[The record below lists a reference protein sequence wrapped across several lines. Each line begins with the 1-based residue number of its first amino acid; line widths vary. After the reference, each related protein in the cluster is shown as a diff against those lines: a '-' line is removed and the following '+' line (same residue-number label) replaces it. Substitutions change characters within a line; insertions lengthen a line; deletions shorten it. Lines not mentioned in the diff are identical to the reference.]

1 MKKNFYTLIILTFF
15 GISLSSTAQ
24 NNALTFSSDVI
35 SIPSNMG
42 LGTINITAE
51 CWINLPS
58 LTESGTFI
66 NIGGGSNGYAI
77 GVGSGDFEHSG
88 NELILIYDNIRWIP
102 TGINIGTDWHHVA
115 FSIDLAGTA
124 RAFLDGTLVFTSPGS
139 GPSAPSTNTF
149 IGASDNLGGRPLTD
163 GIIDEVRIW
172 NVALDQSNI
181 RTRMYQELIGN
192 EDNLVAY
199 YKFNQTSGT
208 TLYDETANNYNGTL
222 LGINFTDH
230 AIPSSAF
237 FGPKNCYS
245 FNGSI
250 SWVSLGNDPYHNNFS
265 GGTAISIEY
274 WFKGS
279 VLQSAVRFQG
289 FDVSYGSDYVVAGWG
304 GSNPKFI
311 ISTDGGSANGVLI
324 GSDAVLEDGNWHHI
338 ACTWEK
344 NTTNGFK
351 TYVDGVLSNQRT
363 SANVNLPTIVYN
375 GLLGAYHGPSEV
387 LNGQLDE
394 VRIWTDVRSEA
405 EIRENMNKTLI
416 GNEDGL
422 VMYYNLDNGNV
433 ANNIASANYDG
444 APANITSVVSTAFNT
459 WLNTSSNSESTNA
472 NWSRGIAPSDPEND
486 IVDNVGVYAFS
497 GSDPIVSTAFDC
509 NLFFLETGA
518 SFTLNDGAS
527 FIAQGNEF
535 INGTFTLNK
544 TLTNDSKWHLISAPN
559 NNTTANLFF
568 GDYLQNWN
576 ESTGL
581 WEQID
586 DENTT
591 LTPVKAYGFFGTH
604 AKASYS
610 FTGDPNDGDQSISLT
625 TSGSG
630 GSYNKANAVGN
641 PYPSAIDWDLVSGY
655 GAKYTWNGTAYEA
668 YPATGGFGLAPRYAA
683 PCQGFFVLPSSSGTF
698 TLTNSMRT
706 HDGADGFEKAIQ
718 TIENGIIVYTQSNGY
733 KDKLVIAFKEESSDN
748 FELDKDAYKILSNT
762 ENLSQIYSLSNYEKL
777 SIDIRPETEI
787 VQLGFQNTANG
798 KYSIGMLETDGIA
811 SAELE
816 DTKLHTFHDL
826 STGIYVF
833 DWNMEDSEER
843 FILHLKA
850 TATNELV
857 EQEAQV
863 YSSNGRV
870 YIRQT
875 SSNEFNSVVIY
886 DLAGRVVYSSS
897 LSQQELQSISL
908 SNAKGAYLVQLV
920 SDNETI
926 VQKVVLK

>member
-1 MKKNFYTLIILTFF
+1 MKNLFYFVIIFLIIPSQFAN
-15 GISLSSTAQ
+15 AQ
-24 NNALTFSSDVI
+24 NNALEFDGSNDYVQVSSLGGSLTQGTFSF
-35 SIPSNMG
+35 
-42 LGTINITAE
+42 
-51 CWINLPS
+51 WIKLNS
-58 LTESGTFI
+58 T
-66 NIGGGSNGYAI
+66 
-77 GVGSGDFEHSG
+77 
-88 NELILIYDNIRWIP
+88 
-102 TGINIGTDWHHVA
+102 
-115 FSIDLAGTA
+115 
-124 RAFLDGTLVFTSPGS
+124 
-139 GPSAPSTNTF
+139 PSTNARIMSESWNDDEIIFHSGTTQITTESSF
-149 IGASDNLGGRPLTD
+149 LSGDNLLSSSIELGVWTHIAICADVTNSKIYINGILDDTGGPSDFSIGSVSIGGKFTALWEVIP
-163 GIIDEVRIW
+163 GQLDEFQIW
-172 NVALDQSNI
+172 NDVRTQNEI
-181 RTRMYQELIGN
+181 REYMYRELSGS
-192 EDNLVAY
+192 EEGLVAY
-199 YKFNQTSGT
+199 YKFNETSGT
-208 TLYDETANNYNGTL
+208 TTLDYSGNSYNGVLNNMSGNEWKT
-222 LGINFTDH
+222 
-230 AIPSSAF
+230 SSAF

-610 FTGDPNDGDQSISLT
+610 FTGDPNDGDQIISLT

-630 GSYNKANAVGN
+630 GSFNKANAVGN
-641 PYPSAIDWDLVSGY
+641 PYPSSIDWDLVSGY

-733 KDKLVIAFKEESSDN
+733 KDKLVIAFKEESSDE
-748 FELDKDAYKILSNT
+748 FEMDKDAYKILSNT
-762 ENLSQIYSLSNYEKL
+762 ENLSQIYSLSNIDKL

-798 KYSIGMLETDGIA
+798 KYSIGVLDTDGIA

-816 DTKLHTFHDL
+816 DTKLNIFHDL
-826 STGIYVF
+826 STGAYNF

-863 YSSNGRV
+863 YSSN
-870 YIRQT
+870 
-875 SSNEFNSVVIY
+875 
-886 DLAGRVVYSSS
+886 
-897 LSQQELQSISL
+897 
-908 SNAKGAYLVQLV
+908 
-920 SDNETI
+920 
-926 VQKVVLK
+926 